1 MLLSGQVALKFSSP
15 FWREAVG
22 SADFFGHVATARADR
37 GMFGV
42 FYDFSTA
49 RDVESCSADPHL
61 TLPSQNSTVKEETE
75 SNSEPSITTKAL
87 PTTKATP
94 PAHILVTTVSGEA
107 LNDYQ
112 KLSDAEIVSRCVS
125 TLRQMFPGEDVP
137 EPIGSIVSR
146 WGADPFAQ
154 MSYSYAAVGSS
165 GDDYDA
171 LSEEVEDTVFFGGEV
186 STDLLVQFDL

>member
-1 MLLSGQVALKFSSP
+1 
-15 FWREAVG
+15 
-22 SADFFGHVATARADR
+22 
-37 GMFGV
+37 MFGV

-49 RDVESCSADPHL
+49 RDSESCSTDPL
-61 TLPSQNSTVKEETE
+61 STPPSQNTNTPVKHETE
-75 SNSEPSITTKAL
+75 SNNEPTLLI

-112 KLSDAEIVSRCVS
+112 RLSDAEIVSKCVS
-125 TLRQMFPGEDVP
+125 TLRLMFPEEDVP
-137 EPIGSIVSR
+137 KPIGSIVSR

-171 LSEEVEDTVFFGGEV
+171 LSEEVEDIVFFGGEV
-186 STDLLVQFDL
+186 SANVVDLLVRYYSGISE